1 MKTLPIIFLALF
13 CFRSSAQVKSTNSH
27 SEINGLQYYDGAD
40 LDTANHKLNLVI
52 PKSVKQPPLLI
63 WIGGGAWSYVNRNIE
78 MDIARKLA
86 DKGIAVASVGHRLS
100 PATWKDPLLM
110 KGIKHPEHI
119 KDIARAISF
128 IYKNARKYGYSS
140 RNIFVG
146 GFSSGAHL
154 AALIAMDGQYLRNE
168 GLSKDLLQGV
178 IAVAGTYDI
187 LHYYQVLAE
196 GNGDEFA
203 DNHVGSVF
211 GLTMNEFEQASPST
225 YIDSLSAPMLLM
237 SEANT
242 FKYTSL
248 FEDRLRLINYKELE
262 VLHIHRLVHGELW
275 KDLSYSKQS
284 IYREI
289 IVAFIKRHSD
299 SPEIGKNSGMK

>member
-1 MKTLPIIFLALF
+1 
-13 CFRSSAQVKSTNSH
+13 VKAANGH
-27 SEINGLQYYDGAD
+27 SEINGIQYYHGAD

-52 PKSVKQPPLLI
+52 PINTKTPPLMI
-63 WIGGGAWSYVNRNIE
+63 WIGGGAWSYVNRNME

-100 PATWKDPLLM
+100 PATWKDPSRK
-110 KGIKHPEHI
+110 KGIRHPEHI
-119 KDIARAISF
+119 KDIARAIRF
-128 IYKNARKYGYSS
+128 LYNNARKYGYSG
-140 RNIFVG
+140 NKLFVG

-154 AALIAMDGQYLRNE
+154 ASLIVMDGQYLRNE
-168 GLSKDLLQGV
+168 GLSKEVLQGV
-178 IAVAGTYDI
+178 IAIAGTYDI

-225 YIDSLSAPMLLM
+225 YVDSLSAPMLLM
-237 SEANT
+237 SETNT
-242 FKYTSL
+242 FKYTNL
-248 FEDRLRLINYKELE
+248 FEDRLRSINYKELE
-262 VLHIHRLVHGELW
+262 VVHVHRLGHGELW

-284 IYREI
+284 IYREV
-289 IVAFIKRHSD
+289 IVAFIRRHSEVT
-299 SPEIGKNSGMK
+299 SGKLQ